1 MFIKYTTSS
10 KLKAQMSK
18 LKVKTQNYSEII
30 KRLGKGRVVKNQPL
44 APYTSIKIGGPADLF
59 FEAETNED
67 LIKAVQLAKKYQVSY
82 FILGGGTNLLVS
94 DKGFRGL
101 VIRNRTSSIKLIKV
115 KGVHKVNTVYIKVD
129 AGVQVN
135 RLVRFALDEGLAG
148 LEHFLGQPGTIGGAV
163 WINAHNIK
171 AGNKFFADNIVETE
185 LLDKGGNKRAVQASY
200 FEFGYDKS
208 KIQETGELVLSV
220 TLKLKKGE
228 KSKLWDFAQKTIQH
242 RRNTQPFDFPS
253 SGCIFRNPN
262 NTTSTGYLLESIGLK
277 GKQIGG
283 AKFSEKH
290 AAFIVNVKN
299 AKAAD
304 VVDLIDLAKEKIK
317 MKYNIDLKEE
327 IVLVG
332 KF

>member
-1 MFIKYTTSS
+1 
-10 KLKAQMSK
+10 
-18 LKVKTQNYSEII
+18 
-30 KRLGKGRVVKNQPL
+30 
-44 APYTSIKIGGPADLF
+44 
-59 FEAETNED
+59 
-67 LIKAVQLAKKYQVSY
+67 
-82 FILGGGTNLLVS
+82 
-94 DKGFRGL
+94 
-101 VIRNRTSSIKLIKV
+101 
-115 KGVHKVNTVYIKVD
+115 
-129 AGVQVN
+129 
-135 RLVRFALDEGLAG
+135 
-148 LEHFLGQPGTIGGAV
+148 
-163 WINAHNIK
+163 
-171 AGNKFFADNIVETE
+171 
-185 LLDKGGNKRAVQASY
+185 VQASY
-200 FEFGYDKS
+200 FEFGDDKS